1 MWIASGFNNV
11 PMETRKQSQMVSVN
25 AASPSAACLSP
36 LPIGRGQM
44 LILYLNSGVNAIIGR
59 WSPARLI
66 A

>member
-11 PMETRKQSQMVSVN
+11 PMETGKQSQMVRVN
-25 AASPSAACLSP
+25 AAPPRAACLFP

-59 WSPARLI
+59 WGPSLA
-66 A
+66 